1 MTLLSS
7 KSVEKDV
14 VIIGGGP
21 AGMAA
26 SIWCSDLG
34 LSNIVLEKDGST
46 GGQLRKIFQPV
57 RNYPGIREIDPR
69 KLADEFAEQ
78 AKALGGDLRID
89 SSAAS
94 IDPEALRVELASGE
108 GIKAKAAV
116 LATGVRRRRLDLP
129 GETELYG
136 VLESGAKQAAETANS
151 RVVIV
156 GGGDAAFE
164 NALILAK
171 FASEVTLVHHSSHFR
186 ARAEFLE
193 PVRRNPKIRIIENTS
208 ITGLFGSEGKLQAV
222 GLEGKNGVQRIETDF
237 LLVRI
242 GVMPNSELV
251 DGIVTRD
258 AKGYVIIDANCETSV
273 AKIFAIGDVASPL
286 SPTIATAVGHAAT
299 AIKVIKSRLAS
310 S

>member
-1 MTLLSS
+1 MA
-7 KSVEKDV
+7 SVEKDV

-34 LSNIVLEKDGST
+34 LSNIVLERGDST
-46 GGQLRKIFQPV
+46 GGQLKKIFQPV
-57 RNYPGIREIDPR
+57 RNYPGIQEIDSR

-94 IDPEALRVELASGE
+94 IDPKALRVELASGE
-108 GIKAKAAV
+108 WIKAKAVV

-129 GETELYG
+129 GETELSG
-136 VLESGAKQAAETANS
+136 VLESGAKQAAETTNA
-151 RVVIV
+151 RVVVV

-193 PVRRNPKIRIIENTS
+193 PVRQNPKIKIIENAVVTD
-208 ITGLFGSEGKLQAV
+208 LFGSDGKLQAV
-222 GLEGKNGVQRIETDF
+222 GLKDPSGVQRIETDF
-237 LLVRI
+237 LLVRT

-251 DGIVTRD
+251 EGLVTWD
-258 AKGYVIIDANCETSV
+258 ARGYVIIDANCETS
-273 AKIFAIGDVASPL
+273 APMIFAIGDVAAPSA
-286 SPTIATAVGHAAT
+286 PTIATAVGHAAT
-299 AIKVIKSRLAS
+299 AVKVIKARLERP
-310 S
+310 

>member
-1 MTLLSS
+1 MA
-7 KSVEKDV
+7 SVEKDV

-34 LSNIVLEKDGST
+34 LSNIVLERDDST
-46 GGQLRKIFQPV
+46 GGQLKKIFQPV
-57 RNYPGIREIDPR
+57 RNYPGIREIDSR
-69 KLADEFAEQ
+69 KLANEFAEQ

-108 GIKAKAAV
+108 WIKAKAVV

-129 GETELYG
+129 GETELSG
-136 VLESGAKQAAETANS
+136 VLESGAKQAAETTNA
-151 RVVIV
+151 RVVVV

-193 PVRRNPKIRIIENTS
+193 PVRQNPKIKIIENAVVTD
-208 ITGLFGSEGKLQAV
+208 LFGSDGKLQAV
-222 GLEGKNGVQRIETDF
+222 GLEHPSGVQRIETDF
-237 LLVRI
+237 LLVRA

-251 DGIVTRD
+251 EGIVTRD
-258 AKGYVIIDANCETSV
+258 AKGYVIIDANCETS
-273 AKIFAIGDVASPL
+273 ASMIFAIGDVAAPSA
-286 SPTIATAVGHAAT
+286 PTIATAVGHAAIST
-299 AIKVIKSRLAS
+299 KVIRSRIS
-310 S
+310 RT

>member
-1 MTLLSS
+1 MSS

-34 LSNIVLEKDGST
+34 LSNVVLEMDGST
-46 GGQLRKIFQPV
+46 GGQLKKIFQPV

-78 AKALGGDLRID
+78 AKALGGDLFVD
-89 SSAAS
+89 STVLS
-94 IDPEALRVELASGE
+94 IDQKALAVDLASGQR
-108 GIKAKAAV
+108 IKAKAAV

-171 FASEVTLVHHSSHFR
+171 FAADVTLVHHSSHFR

-193 PVRRNPKIRIIENTS
+193 PVRRHPKIRIIENAV
-208 ITGLFGSEGKLQAV
+208 ITGLFGSDGKLQGV

-251 DGIVTRD
+251 EGIVTRD

-273 AKIFAIGDVASPL
+273 AMTFAVGDVASP
-286 SPTIATAVGHAAT
+286 SAPTIATAAGQAAT
-299 AIKVIKSRLAS
+299 AVKVIKARLARP
-310 S
+310 

>member
-1 MTLLSS
+1 MA
-7 KSVEKDV
+7 SVEKDV

-26 SIWCSDLG
+26 SIWCADLG
-34 LSNIVLEKDGST
+34 LSNIVLEREDSM
-46 GGQLRKIFQPV
+46 GGQLKKIFQPV
-57 RNYPGIREIDPR
+57 RNYPGIREIDSR

-78 AKALGGDLRID
+78 AKALGGELRID

-94 IDPEALRVELASGE
+94 IDPEALRVELASGGE
-108 GIKAKAAV
+108 IKAKAVV

-129 GETELYG
+129 GETELSG
-136 VLESGAKQAAETANS
+136 VLESGAKQAAETTNA
-151 RVVIV
+151 RVVVV

-193 PVRRNPKIRIIENTS
+193 PVRQNPKIKIIENAVVTD
-208 ITGLFGSEGKLQAV
+208 LFGSEGKLQAV
-222 GLEGKNGVQRIETDF
+222 GLEDPTGVQRIETDF
-237 LLVRI
+237 LLVRT

-251 DGIVTRD
+251 EGSVTRD
-258 AKGYVIIDANCETSV
+258 AKGYVIIDANCETS
-273 AKIFAIGDVASPL
+273 ASMIFAIGDVAAPSA
-286 SPTIATAVGHAAT
+286 STIATAVGHAAIS
-299 AIKVIKSRLAS
+299 IKVIRSRIS
-310 S
+310 RT

>member
-1 MTLLSS
+1 MA
-7 KSVEKDV
+7 SVEKDV

-26 SIWCSDLG
+26 AIWCADLG
-34 LSNIVLEKDGST
+34 LSNIVLERDDST
-46 GGQLRKIFQPV
+46 GGQLKKIFQPV
-57 RNYPGIREIDPR
+57 RNYPGIREIDSR

-89 SSAAS
+89 SSVAS
-94 IDPEALRVELASGE
+94 IDPEALRVELASGDW
-108 GIKAKAAV
+108 IKAKAVV

-129 GETELYG
+129 GETELSG
-136 VLESGAKQAAETANS
+136 VLESGAKQAAETTNA
-151 RVVIV
+151 RVVVV

-193 PVRRNPKIRIIENTS
+193 PVRQNPKIKIIENAVVTD
-208 ITGLFGSEGKLQAV
+208 LFGSEGKLQAV
-222 GLEGKNGVQRIETDF
+222 GLEDPTGVQRIETDF
-237 LLVRI
+237 LLVRT

-251 DGIVTRD
+251 EGSVTRD
-258 AKGYVIIDANCETSV
+258 AKGYVIIDANCETS
-273 AKIFAIGDVASPL
+273 ASMIFAIGDVAAPAA
-286 SPTIATAVGHAAT
+286 PTIATAVGHAAIS
-299 AIKVIKSRLAS
+299 IKVIRSRIS
-310 S
+310 RT

>member
-1 MTLLSS
+1 MA
-7 KSVEKDV
+7 SVEKDV

-34 LSNIVLEKDGST
+34 LSNIVLERDDST
-46 GGQLRKIFQPV
+46 GGQLKKIFQPV
-57 RNYPGIREIDPR
+57 RNYPGIREIDSR

-108 GIKAKAAV
+108 WIKAKAVV

-129 GETELYG
+129 GETELSG
-136 VLESGAKQAAETANS
+136 VLESGAKQAAETTNA
-151 RVVIV
+151 RVVVV

-193 PVRRNPKIRIIENTS
+193 PVRQNPKVKIIENAVVTD
-208 ITGLFGSEGKLQAV
+208 LFGSDGKLQAV
-222 GLEGKNGVQRIETDF
+222 GLEDPSGVQRIETDF
-237 LLVRI
+237 LLVRT

-251 DGIVTRD
+251 EGIVTRD
-258 AKGYVIIDANCETSV
+258 AKGYVIIDANCETS
-273 AKIFAIGDVASPL
+273 APMIFAIGDVAAPSA
-286 SPTIATAVGHAAT
+286 PTIATAVGHAAIST
-299 AIKVIKSRLAS
+299 KVIRSRIS
-310 S
+310 RT

>member
-1 MTLLSS
+1 MA
-7 KSVEKDV
+7 SVEKDV

-34 LSNIVLEKDGST
+34 LSNIVLERGDST
-46 GGQLRKIFQPV
+46 GGQLKKIFQPV
-57 RNYPGIREIDPR
+57 RNYPGIQEIDSR

-94 IDPEALRVELASGE
+94 IDPKALRVELASGE
-108 GIKAKAAV
+108 WIKAKAVV

-129 GETELYG
+129 GETELSG
-136 VLESGAKQAAETANS
+136 VLESGAKQAAETTNA
-151 RVVIV
+151 RVVVV

-193 PVRRNPKIRIIENTS
+193 PVRQNPKVKIIENAVVTD
-208 ITGLFGSEGKLQAV
+208 LFGSDGKLQAV
-222 GLEGKNGVQRIETDF
+222 GLEDPSGVQRIETDF
-237 LLVRI
+237 LLVRT

-251 DGIVTRD
+251 EGIVTRD
-258 AKGYVIIDANCETSV
+258 AKGYVIIDANCETS
-273 AKIFAIGDVASPL
+273 APMIFAIGDVAAPSA
-286 SPTIATAVGHAAT
+286 PTIATAVGHAAIST
-299 AIKVIKSRLAS
+299 KVIRSRIS
-310 S
+310 RT

>member
-1 MTLLSS
+1 MA
-7 KSVEKDV
+7 SVEKDV

-26 SIWCSDLG
+26 SIWCADLG
-34 LSNIVLEKDGST
+34 LSNIVLEREDSM
-46 GGQLRKIFQPV
+46 GGQLKKIFQPV
-57 RNYPGIREIDPR
+57 RNYPGIREIDSR

-78 AKALGGDLRID
+78 AKALGGELRID

-108 GIKAKAAV
+108 EIKAKAVV

-129 GETELYG
+129 GETELSG
-136 VLESGAKQAAETANS
+136 VLESGAKQAAETTNA
-151 RVVIV
+151 RVVVV

-193 PVRRNPKIRIIENTS
+193 PVRQNPKIKIIENAVVTD
-208 ITGLFGSEGKLQAV
+208 LFGSEGKLQAV
-222 GLEGKNGVQRIETDF
+222 GLEDPTGVQRIETDF
-237 LLVRI
+237 LLVRT

-251 DGIVTRD
+251 EGSVTRD
-258 AKGYVIIDANCETSV
+258 AKGYVIIDANCETS
-273 AKIFAIGDVASPL
+273 ASMIFAIGDVAAPSA
-286 SPTIATAVGHAAT
+286 STIATAVGHAAIS
-299 AIKVIKSRLAS
+299 IKVIRSRIS
-310 S
+310 RT

>member
-1 MTLLSS
+1 MA
-7 KSVEKDV
+7 SVEKDV

-34 LSNIVLEKDGST
+34 LSNIVLERDDST
-46 GGQLRKIFQPV
+46 GGQLKKIFQPV
-57 RNYPGIREIDPR
+57 RNYPGIREIDSR

-108 GIKAKAAV
+108 WIKAKAVV
-116 LATGVRRRRLDLP
+116 LATGVRRRRLDLH
-129 GETELYG
+129 GETELSG
-136 VLESGAKQAAETANS
+136 LLESGAKQAAETTNA
-151 RVVIV
+151 RVVVV

-193 PVRRNPKIRIIENTS
+193 PVRQNPKVKIIENAVVTD
-208 ITGLFGSEGKLQAV
+208 LFGSDGKLQAV
-222 GLEGKNGVQRIETDF
+222 GLEDPSGVQRIETDF
-237 LLVRI
+237 LLVRT

-251 DGIVTRD
+251 EGIVARD
-258 AKGYVIIDANCETSV
+258 AKGYVIIDANCETS
-273 AKIFAIGDVASPL
+273 APMIFAIGDVAAPSA
-286 SPTIATAVGHAAT
+286 PTIATAVGHAAIST
-299 AIKVIKSRLAS
+299 KVIRSRIS
-310 S
+310 RT